1 MSSPEQNSI
10 EPTNSWP
17 KETWFRKTVVSLESA
32 LLNYTF
38 KIVSRLP
45 VSEEVV
51 QESFLR
57 LWKQEYPGNFQH
69 YPKAWLY
76 KVCRNLAIDILRK
89 EGRVDLEDN
98 LEEILFRPCV
108 SETLLEASLIM
119 QEVVKLTKQQQE
131 VLTLKFNDE
140 LSYKEIA
147 ELTGLSVSHVGVL
160 LHEALGALREV
171 VMADLNRLEPETKG
185 DHV

>member
-1 MSSPEQNSI
+1 MGSPEQNSLV
-10 EPTNSWP
+10 PNTNQP
-17 KETWFRKTVVSLESA
+17 KESWFRKTVVGLESA

-57 LWKQEYPGNFQH
+57 LWKQEYPGEFQH

-89 EGRVDLEDN
+89 DGKIDLEDN

-119 QEVVKLTKQQQE
+119 QEVQKLSKQQQE
-131 VLTLKFNDE
+131 V
-140 LSYKEIA
+140 
-147 ELTGLSVSHVGVL
+147 
-160 LHEALGALREV
+160 
-171 VMADLNRLEPETKG
+171 
-185 DHV
+185 